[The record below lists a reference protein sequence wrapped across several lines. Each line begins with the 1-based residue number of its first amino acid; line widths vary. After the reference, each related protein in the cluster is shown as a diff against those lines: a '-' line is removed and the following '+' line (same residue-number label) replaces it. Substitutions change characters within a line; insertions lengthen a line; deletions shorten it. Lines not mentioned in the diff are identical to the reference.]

1 MKKSMGKIALIVGLA
16 VGLAACGSGQSSTSQ
31 ADPAAGQKDAPKQE
45 AAGGSQPVEIRLG
58 GGFASEE
65 PLWLMQ
71 VDPSRT
77 PHQGKSYTL
86 NITQFRANADR
97 LNAYQAKQIDIA
109 SIGQGAIML
118 AASQGI
124 PLKVIA
130 SVVKD
135 TPGEGFNTLF
145 MALPDSGMNSVA
157 DVKGKVIGIP
167 DFKSPTDMWAR
178 AAVRSAGLDP
188 DKDVKYAVIPIP
200 SMLEAVKSKKIDIG
214 VFPQPFGAGV
224 LKSGELKEVFSAKTG
239 VAIDEDF
246 LSMMADPEF
255 LAKNEQAVKDFLSDY
270 VEVLKYYKENGQ
282 EARKL
287 LIEKQ
292 KVKADPDVYI
302 NMTDN
307 NRSVDGSV
315 DQEGWSKLQEMLVQ
329 EKWLDKPVDLNA
341 VIDMSYLPK

>member
-1 MKKSMGKIALIVGLA
+1 MRKSMGKIALILGLA
-16 VGLAACGSGQSSTSQ
+16 VGLAACGLGQSAQQSSQ
-31 ADPAAGQKDAPKQE
+31 PAAGQTSGGQQSG
-45 AAGGSQPVEIRLG
+45 GGSQPVEIRLG

-71 VDPSRT
+71 VDPSKT
-77 PHQGKSYTL
+77 PNQGKTYTL

-97 LNAYQAKQIDIA
+97 LNAYQANQIDIA
-109 SIGQGAIML
+109 SIGQGATML

-130 SVVKD
+130 SVIKD
-135 TPGEGFNTLF
+135 TPGKGFNTMF
-145 MALPDSGMNSVA
+145 MALKDSGINSPA

-214 VFPQPFGAGV
+214 VFPQPFGATV
-224 LKSGELKEVFSAKTG
+224 LKSGELTEVFNSKTG
-239 VAIDEDF
+239 VNVDEDF
-246 LSMMADPEF
+246 LSMMANPDF

-270 VEVLKYYKENGQ
+270 VAVLKYYKENGP

-292 KVKADPDVYI
+292 KVKAEPDIYI
-302 NMTDN
+302 NMTEN
-307 NRSVDGSV
+307 NRSEDGSV
-315 DQEGWSKLQEMLVQ
+315 DKEGWNKIQDILIQ
-329 EKWLDKPVDLNA
+329 EKWLDKPVDLDA
-341 VIDMSYLPK
+341 IIDMSYLPK